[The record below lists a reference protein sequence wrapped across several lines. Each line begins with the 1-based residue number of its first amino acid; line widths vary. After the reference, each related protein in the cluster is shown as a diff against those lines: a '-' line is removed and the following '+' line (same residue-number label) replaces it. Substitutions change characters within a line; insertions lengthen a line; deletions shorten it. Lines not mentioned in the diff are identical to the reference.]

1 MQRITITTAA
11 VFCISV
17 SAMSQHHVP
26 SDSLTRE
33 LQEIVVTARQPATK
47 LVGSTLVST
56 IAGSSLQHLGTALEV
71 LDQLPMIN
79 VDDKTVSVVGKG
91 MPEIFIDGRPL
102 RSDDELVQL
111 KSDNIRK
118 VELDMAPGAMY
129 SSDTRAVLKITTRH
143 NFVEGLS
150 LTDRAE
156 AVARRKWS
164 ANNMLDLNYR
174 AGSWDFFASGLIARN
189 NSLIKGTTTN
199 TFIFEGKE
207 TVVGSSQNKEY
218 PSTDGVVKA
227 GINYSSGSQ
236 SFGGYYRYN
245 QERGHF
251 SNIGDEWLDDQ
262 RHISRDIYTGK
273 RGHSH
278 RWAIYYDNKFADR
291 YLFHFDG
298 DYRHSDSKNDAM
310 TTYPDGNTT
319 DVYSCDSRES
329 SLWAGKLYLSFPL
342 AKGNFIVGTQDS
354 HTTTSLDFMMLNSEV
369 GQYIPSSYNNA
380 EQTSA
385 AVFASWGRQFDK
397 FSISTGIRYE
407 YVDYLFKVNGIKQPE
422 MSRTDNHL
430 TPDISLGYS
439 FNEETQLS
447 LSYKMATLK
456 PPYSHLTGSLN
467 YVGMHE
473 IEGGNPALKD
483 ERMHDIQLFGMWSG
497 FMLQTD
503 YTRSIDTYA
512 FIKRLYPAPTLQLL
526 MQPVN
531 IDVSAV
537 DMYVVWSKPIGAWT
551 PNVTFGMHKQWL
563 QIDRTHYNR
572 PIFSYFLD
580 NVISLP
586 GNFTVTLNASGQTKG
601 DMHTNRFG
609 SSWFTLD
616 ASVSKPMLKNS
627 LQIKISATDIL
638 NTRNNDWS
646 MNTCGIL
653 VEKRQSYDH
662 RGISLTATYRFQ
674 PKKSKYKGEDAAKSE
689 MNRL

>member
-251 SNIGDEWLDDQ
+251 SNIGDEIG
-262 RHISRDIYTGK
+262 R
-273 RGHSH
+273 
-278 RWAIYYDNKFADR
+278 A
-291 YLFHFDG
+291 
-298 DYRHSDSKNDAM
+298 
-310 TTYPDGNTT
+310 
-319 DVYSCDSRES
+319 SCRER
-329 SLWAGKLYLSFPL
+329 
-342 AKGNFIVGTQDS
+342 V
-354 HTTTSLDFMMLNSEV
+354 
-369 GQYIPSSYNNA
+369 
-380 EQTSA
+380 
-385 AVFASWGRQFDK
+385 
-397 FSISTGIRYE
+397 
-407 YVDYLFKVNGIKQPE
+407 
-422 MSRTDNHL
+422 
-430 TPDISLGYS
+430 
-439 FNEETQLS
+439 
-447 LSYKMATLK
+447 
-456 PPYSHLTGSLN
+456 
-467 YVGMHE
+467 
-473 IEGGNPALKD
+473 
-483 ERMHDIQLFGMWSG
+483 
-497 FMLQTD
+497 
-503 YTRSIDTYA
+503 
-512 FIKRLYPAPTLQLL
+512 
-526 MQPVN
+526 
-531 IDVSAV
+531 
-537 DMYVVWSKPIGAWT
+537 
-551 PNVTFGMHKQWL
+551 
-563 QIDRTHYNR
+563 
-572 PIFSYFLD
+572 
-580 NVISLP
+580 
-586 GNFTVTLNASGQTKG
+586 
-601 DMHTNRFG
+601 
-609 SSWFTLD
+609 
-616 ASVSKPMLKNS
+616 
-627 LQIKISATDIL
+627 
-638 NTRNNDWS
+638 
-646 MNTCGIL
+646 
-653 VEKRQSYDH
+653 
-662 RGISLTATYRFQ
+662 
-674 PKKSKYKGEDAAKSE
+674 
-689 MNRL
+689 